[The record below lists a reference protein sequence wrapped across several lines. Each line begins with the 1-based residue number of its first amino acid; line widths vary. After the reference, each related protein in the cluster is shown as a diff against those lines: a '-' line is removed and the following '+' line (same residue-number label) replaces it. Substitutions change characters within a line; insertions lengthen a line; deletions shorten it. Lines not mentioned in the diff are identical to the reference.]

1 MTYGTPAIED
11 AKMLGVMV
19 RRRFP
24 ATESTRKTYFD
35 YEIATIRTVLGRHT
49 YSKAVIDGIQR
60 IGIVSSD
67 RARIRRHQ

>member
-11 AKMLGVMV
+11 AKMLGARI
-19 RRRFP
+19 RRHFP
-24 ATESTRKTYFD
+24 ATESTLKTYFD
-35 YEIATIRTVLGRHT
+35 YGVATIRTVLGRHT
-49 YSKAVIDGIQR
+49 YSKAVLDGIQR